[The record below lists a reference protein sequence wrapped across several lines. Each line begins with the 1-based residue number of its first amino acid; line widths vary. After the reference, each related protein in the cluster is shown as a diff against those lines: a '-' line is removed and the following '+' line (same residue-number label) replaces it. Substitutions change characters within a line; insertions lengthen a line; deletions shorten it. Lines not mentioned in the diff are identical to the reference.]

1 MEIELITT
9 DALLT
14 ELATRFDHYI
24 FAGIKSLGDNSESEV
39 RRHAGGWR
47 TCQGLSQGM
56 IFALEKARDQ
66 DIEPMD
72 MGDV

>member
-1 MEIELITT
+1 MDIELLTT
-9 DALLT
+9 DSLLK

-24 FAGIKSLGDNSESEV
+24 FAGIKSLDNESEQEI

-47 TCQGLSQGM
+47 TCQGLASGM

-72 MGDV
+72 DEDI

>member
-1 MEIELITT
+1 MEIALITT
-9 DALLT
+9 DALLV

-24 FAGIKSLGDNSESEV
+24 FAGLKSLDGESEQEI

-47 TCQGLSQGM
+47 TCQGLAQGM
-56 IFALEKARDQ
+56 IFALEKARDE

-72 MGDV
+72 PEDI

>member
-1 MEIELITT
+1 MDIELITT
-9 DALLT
+9 DTLLT

-24 FAGIKSLGDNSESEV
+24 FAGIKSLDDNSESEV